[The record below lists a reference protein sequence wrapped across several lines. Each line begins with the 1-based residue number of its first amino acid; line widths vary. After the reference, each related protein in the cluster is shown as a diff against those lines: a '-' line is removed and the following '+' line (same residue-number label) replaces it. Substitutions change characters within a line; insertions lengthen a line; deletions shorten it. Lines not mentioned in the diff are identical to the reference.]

1 MPRGLDDAVR
11 TYQLPTD
18 APSQLSL
25 PQMGLTSNAPIYIT
39 PGLGANGGGQLPP
52 LQTGSG
58 SYSLTITYYCKQAT
72 IEQSHF
78 PHGLLGPSRRRT
90 VRR

>member
-11 TYQLPTD
+11 AYQLPTD

-25 PQMGLTSNAPIYIT
+25 PPTGLTSNAPIYLT
-39 PGLGANGGGQLPP
+39 PGMGANGGGQLPP

-58 SYSLTITYYCKQAT
+58 SYTSTQTFYCQQST
-72 IEQSHF
+72 VEQGVL
-78 PHGLLGPSRRRT
+78 PQGLGRSRRRT
-90 VRR
+90 VKH